1 MATVTY
7 ETTTC
12 TRCGGTGEFSYCQRF
27 GTMCFKCKGK
37 GKVLTKRGEAAALFA
52 KSILELKVEDAV
64 GQLVWADVGFGTRYK
79 GVVAQGESASKTM
92 IDGEWVPTPSF
103 DLVKK
108 DGSLHDCNI
117 GAGCMVRKLATEEDI
132 ALIAEYQECLTKAG
146 KPSKKS
152 RFYKEQA

>member
-12 TRCGGTGEFSYCQRF
+12 TRCGGTGEFSYCQRY

-37 GKVLTKRGEAAALFA
+37 GKTLTKRGQAAANFA
-52 KSILELKVEDAV
+52 ESILRVPVHEAI
-64 GQLVWADVGFGTRYK
+64 GCLVWADSWGCRVK
-79 GVVAQGESASKTM
+79 GVVVEVTKEGDADRTFHFQKR
-92 IDGEWVPTPSF
+92 
-103 DLVKK
+103 
-108 DGSLHDCNI
+108 DGSFHDVSYGGANI
-117 GAGCMVRKLATEEDI
+117 NVRKLATAEDI

-146 KPSKKS
+146 TPSKKS